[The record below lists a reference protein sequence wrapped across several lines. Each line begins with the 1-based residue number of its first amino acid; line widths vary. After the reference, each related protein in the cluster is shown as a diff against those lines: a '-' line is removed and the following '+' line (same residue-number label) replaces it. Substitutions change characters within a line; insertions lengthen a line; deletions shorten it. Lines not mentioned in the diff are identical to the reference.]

1 MLGFQSRVQSSKTK
15 SWSKP
20 TLIWE
25 PTHDDIEHQNLI
37 GKVSFIFILWY
48 FLLILSFTVE
58 NQNMAKNCLGN
69 LDSSKTSLWQKPNRN
84 EGTYQEHGDNYIT
97 GKLFLFNLVSENWN
111 SILFSDFLA
120 FRDGRSIWISM
131 EEENTIN
138 YICYSQHKLGS
149 KWYVTKCLN
158 TSIQE
163 GFGNTTR
170 SQMLWKV
177 ESVFPAKLW
186 RLVRCIKMVSKH
198 TL

>member
-1 MLGFQSRVQSSKTK
+1 MRKFLIFRISCLILTKYMMPGFQSRVQSSKTK

-58 NQNMAKNCLGN
+58 NQNMVKNCLGN

-97 GKLFLFNLVSENWN
+97 GKLFLFNLVSEN
-111 SILFSDFLA
+111 
-120 FRDGRSIWISM
+120 
-131 EEENTIN
+131 
-138 YICYSQHKLGS
+138 
-149 KWYVTKCLN
+149 
-158 TSIQE
+158 
-163 GFGNTTR
+163 
-170 SQMLWKV
+170 
-177 ESVFPAKLW
+177 
-186 RLVRCIKMVSKH
+186 
-198 TL
+198 